1 MTIEKPNRITSIDLL
16 RGLIMVVMAIDHC
29 RDFLHFDAWVHD
41 PTDFKYTTPFLF
53 LTRWITHFCAPNF
66 ILLAGLSAYL
76 YGLKKGGSELT
87 KFLVTRGLWL
97 ILLEFTLFR
106 FLWSGD
112 IYGKRLIIENA
123 IATHNLGLVMLAL
136 FYAIGMFNLHFTA
149 LVIWA
154 IGMSMVFLAFWRKLP
169 YSVILISGLLI
180 VLLHNLTDAFNPDSL
195 GIMDAVG
202 NSQSANLSVGGII
215 WAFLHRVTPV
225 TIGPVHVFVLY
236 PLLPYFGLICLGYC
250 LGKFYAPTYAAES
263 RQRNLILLGVG
274 SIALFIV
281 LRLFN
286 IYGDPSPFT
295 PFTNLWSTPANITFS
310 ILSFINTT
318 KYPCSLLY
326 ILMTVG
332 PALIF
337 LAMVEKADNVV
348 AHFFITIGKVPMFYY
363 ILHLIL
369 INLTAFAIKASHIA
383 EETNNRVH
391 LSEVYIAWA
400 FVVFSLYFVC
410 KWYGKYK
417 AAHPEK
423 WWLSYL

>member
-41 PTDFKYTTPFLF
+41 PTDFRYTTPLLF
-53 LTRWITHFCAPNF
+53 LTRWVTHFCAPNF

-76 YGLKKGGSELT
+76 YGLKKGASELT
-87 KFLVTRGLWL
+87 KFLITRGLWL
-97 ILLEFTLFR
+97 ILLELTIFR
-106 FLWSGD
+106 FLWTGS
-112 IYGKRLIIENA
+112 
-123 IATHNLGLVMLAL
+123 
-136 FYAIGMFNLHFTA
+136 MFNLHFTA

-154 IGMSMVFLAFWRKLP
+154 IGMSMIFLAFWRKLP
-169 YSVILISGLLI
+169 YSVILVSGLLI
-180 VLLHNLTDAFNPDSL
+180 VLLHNLTDAFNPGSL

-202 NSQSANLSVGGII
+202 NSQSANLSAGGIV

-250 LGKFYAPTYAAES
+250 LGKFYAPGYVAES
-263 RQRNLILLGVG
+263 RQRNLILLGTG
-274 SIALFIV
+274 AIALFIV

-286 IYGDPSPFT
+286 LYGDPSPFT
-295 PFTNLWSTPANITFS
+295 PFTNLWSMPANITFS
-310 ILSFINTT
+310 LLSFINTT

-337 LAMVEKADNVV
+337 LAMVEGVDNAV
-348 AHFFITIGKVPMFYY
+348 ARFFITIGKVPMFYY

-369 INLTAFAIKASHIA
+369 INLIALAFKALHVSDELH
-383 EETNNRVH
+383 NRVH
-391 LSEVYIAWA
+391 LTVVYLTWA
-400 FVVFSLYFVC
+400 FVVSSLYFVC